1 MKYYAPSYYKDFK
14 CTADK
19 CKNNCCIG
27 WEIDIDDETYVDYM
41 KIDGVFGERLKGNIE
56 VSKEGRHFRLG
67 ENERCP
73 FLNKNGLCDIII
85 TLGEDSL
92 CNICADHPR
101 FRNFFDARIE
111 MGLGLSC
118 EEAARVILSN
128 SEITQIVPLGCEKE
142 EKLCEDEEYLIS
154 VRDDLFSIITDRTK
168 AFSERIKEIE
178 DKYEISIFERSDS
191 EWAEFFREKIE
202 YMSREMPERLCYLEE
217 KTQEDDIPD
226 TAWEQLAHY
235 FIYRHLSDA
244 LYDDSLYER
253 IAFCII
259 SVKIIRLMLSGCESI
274 SLDTLI
280 DTARLF
286 SSEIEYSDENIDTVL
301 DELSKYVEC

>member
-14 CTADK
+14 CIADK

-27 WEIDIDDETYVDYM
+27 WEIDIDDETYADYM
-41 KIDGVFGERLKGNIE
+41 KLDGVFGERLKGNIE

-101 FRNFFDARIE
+101 YRNFFDERVE

-128 SEITQIVPLGCEKE
+128 PDITQIIPICDE
-142 EKLCEDEEYLIS
+142 EEERLSEDEEYLLS
-154 VRDDLFSIITDRTK
+154 VRNDLFSIITDRTK
-168 AFSERIKEIE
+168 AFEERIEEIE
-178 DKYEISIFERSDS
+178 EKYEIYISERSDL
-191 EWAEFFREKIE
+191 EWAEFFKSNIE
-202 YMSREMPERLCYLEE
+202 YMGNEMINKLNLAREKADFSTIPE
-217 KTQEDDIPD
+217 

-235 FIYRHLSDA
+235 FIYRHLPDA

-280 DTARLF
+280 DTARLY
-286 SSEIEYSDENIDTVL
+286 SSEIEYSEENIDAVL
-301 DELSKYVEC
+301 DELSKYVQ